1 MHPLV
6 LELTGCR
13 DPDNTLEAKLSV
25 FHSAAAALMFGKLTE
40 HEYADAVVRDQTLI
54 RLRER
59 IQSMWAN
66 ADWRAHSGSGIRGNL
81 RIPYVVPWGRAHFR
95 P

>member
-1 MHPLV
+1 MTAMTPAAMAAS
-6 LELTGCR
+6 GSR
-13 DPDNTLEAKLSV
+13 DSGAVGLAASLDGWQGLNPPDRNA
-25 FHSAAAALMFGKLTE
+25 
-40 HEYADAVVRDQTLI
+40 